1 VILFPHIPAMLSL
14 LFCLCIPVD
23 KGSQVPEGVIIHPS
37 ANTLSGRFSPPPGY
51 ERVEAD
57 SGSFAF
63 YLRHLPLMPHGSPV
77 MLYNGTLKPWQ
88 GGAAAVID
96 ISVGNKDLQQCADA
110 VIRLRAE
117 YLRKT
122 DHENEIVFNFTNGS
136 PASWE
141 SWKEGYRCLINGNNV
156 RWEHSAAF
164 SESDL
169 TFWNYL
175 ETVFMYAGTWSLE
188 KELVPV
194 EITALMPGDVFIE
207 GGSPG
212 HAVIV
217 VDVAKNAAG
226 QKVFLLAQSFMP
238 AQDIHV
244 LTNPADP
251 DLSPWYRLPG
261 EGQLHTPEWKFSAG
275 SLRRFS

>member
-1 VILFPHIPAMLSL
+1 MLSL

-275 SLRRFS
+275 SLRRFP